1 MRYFMEPTGVAII
14 GASQDFKTI
23 NGKILK
29 YLLKHKYHGQIYPVN
44 PKYQEI
50 EGLTCYSSVGAIS
63 EQVDLALIAVT
74 AARVPGILRDCGAKG
89 IKRAVIFSSGFAET
103 GAEGKVIQEDINKIA
118 QEFQMRII
126 GPNCLGILNVSSGL
140 IASFSA
146 SMELDSIKAGPVAL
160 VSQSGAVGFMLF
172 NLLQE
177 AGVGVNYVITT
188 GNEADVTAGEGLAYV
203 VENSDT
209 KVILTYLEGLRDGES
224 FKKTAERAAEA
235 GKPIIALKVGNS
247 VSGQKAAATHTAALT
262 GSGAA
267 YKSYF
272 DKMGIIQA
280 NDSDDIIDLAQAFVP
295 GKLPQ
300 GARIGIV
307 TMSGGVGILLADR
320 SEEWGLQVPQ
330 LSEALQEEVR
340 KVIPAFGCAQNPVDV
355 TAQSL
360 NQGEEFKKC
369 LKILLASDELD
380 MLIVAITMATGKLA
394 EKIGLDIVDAALGT
408 EKPLIVSWSVGQVA
422 KPGFDVLKDAG
433 VPLYN
438 SPARAAKAI
447 GALHRYAS
455 FKRAWKVPVSD
466 EINQIRQAKIQQVLK
481 ESSQAL
487 SEHATKELLELYEL
501 PVTKEYVAKSAE
513 EAVAIAEKMGYPV
526 VMKIDSPDILHKTEA
541 GGVAVN
547 ISSAQEV
554 ETKFLEIMERGL
566 VYNPQAKINGIL
578 IQEQVPPGVEVIIG
592 LQRDPVLGT
601 QIMFGLGGIFVEV
614 LKDVVLKPVPLSRT
628 DAHKML
634 EDIKGAALL
643 KGVRGRPAV
652 DQEALVE
659 ILLGVSQLAV
669 ESEDTLLSLDI
680 NPVTVLVEG
689 KGAKILDGVLVGNS
703 TEGNPHLAH
712 GLAE

>member
-1 MRYFMEPTGVAII
+1 MRYFMLPTGIAII

-29 YLLKHKYHGQIYPVN
+29 YLLKHKYNGQIYPVN

-50 EGLTCYSSVGAIS
+50 EGLTCFSSVGAIP
-63 EQVDLALIAVT
+63 EQVDLALIAVA

-103 GAEGKVIQEDINKIA
+103 GTEGKEIQEDIIKIA
-118 QEFQMRII
+118 QEFKMRLI
-126 GPNCLGILNVSSGL
+126 GPNCLGILNVSAGL

-146 SMELDSIKAGPVAL
+146 SLEVDSIKAGPVAL

-177 AGVGVNYVITT
+177 AGVGVNFVITT
-188 GNEADVTAGEGLAYV
+188 GNEADVTVGEGLAYV
-203 VENSDT
+203 VDNPNT
-209 KVILTYLEGLRDGES
+209 KVILTYLEGLRDGET
-224 FKKTAERAAEA
+224 FKQTAEKAAET

-247 VSGQKAAATHTAALT
+247 TSGQKAAATHTAALT

-280 NDSDDIIDLAQAFVP
+280 KDSDDVIDLAQAFVP

-300 GARIGIV
+300 GAKIGIV

-320 SEEWGLQVPQ
+320 SEEWGLQVPE
-330 LSEALQEEVR
+330 LSEVLQEEVR

-369 LKILLASDELD
+369 LKILLASEELD
-380 MLIVAITMATGKLA
+380 MLIVAITMATGKMA
-394 EKIGLDIVDAALGT
+394 EKIGLDIAEAALGT
-408 EKPLIVSWSVGQVA
+408 EKPLVVSWSVGQVA

-433 VPLYN
+433 VPLYH
-438 SPARAAKAI
+438 SPARAAKAM
-447 GALHRYAS
+447 GALYRYAS
-455 FKRAWKVPVSD
+455 FKRDWKVPVAVGID
-466 EINQIRQAKIQQVLK
+466 HNRQAKVQLALK
-481 ESSQAL
+481 ESNKAL
-487 SEHATKELLELYEL
+487 SEHATKELLELYGL
-501 PVTKEYVAKSAE
+501 PVTKEYVAKSAQ
-513 EAVAIAEKMGYPV
+513 EAISIAGKMGYPI

-547 ISSAQEV
+547 ICSAQEV
-554 ETKFLEIMERGL
+554 EAKFHEIMDSGL

-614 LKDVVLKPVPLSRT
+614 LKDVVLKPVPLSRE
-628 DAHKML
+628 DAQEML
-634 EDIKGAALL
+634 GEIKGAALL
-643 KGVRGRPAV
+643 NGVRGRQAV
-652 DQEALVE
+652 DKEALIE

-669 ESEDTLLSLDI
+669 EAGEDILSLDL
-680 NPVTVLVEG
+680 NPVTVLPEG
-689 KGAKILDGVLVGNS
+689 KGAIILDGVLISSYSCQTHTN
-703 TEGNPHLAH
+703 
-712 GLAE
+712 

>member
-1 MRYFMEPTGVAII
+1 MHYFMEPTGVAII
-14 GASQDFKTI
+14 GASRDFKTI

-29 YLLKHKYHGQIYPVN
+29 YLLKHKYQGQIYPVN
-44 PKYQEI
+44 PKYHEI
-50 EGLTCYSSVGAIS
+50 EGLPCYPSIGAIS
-63 EQVDLALIAVT
+63 ERVDLALIAVA

-103 GAEGKVIQEDINKIA
+103 GLEGKEIQAEIIKIA
-118 QEFQMRII
+118 QEFKMRLI

-146 SMELDSIKAGPVAL
+146 SMELDSIKEGPVAL

-177 AGVGVNYVITT
+177 YGVGVNYVVTT

-203 VENSDT
+203 VENSNT

-224 FKKTAERAAEA
+224 FKKTAEKAAEA

-247 VSGQKAAATHTAALT
+247 ASGQKAAATHTAALT

-280 NDSDDIIDLAQAFVP
+280 KDSDDIIDLAEAFIP
-295 GKLPQ
+295 GKLPK
-300 GARIGIV
+300 GDRLGIV

-320 SEEWGLQVPQ
+320 LEEFGLQVPQ
-330 LSEALQEEVR
+330 LSESLQDEVR

-369 LKILLASDELD
+369 LKILLESDELD
-380 MLIVAITMATGKLA
+380 MLIVAITMATGKIA
-394 EKIGLDIVDAALGT
+394 EKIGRDIAEAALDT
-408 EKPLIVSWSVGQVA
+408 DKPLVVCWSVGQVA

-433 VPLYN
+433 VPLYH
-438 SPARAAKAI
+438 SPARAAKVM
-447 GALHRYAS
+447 GALYNYAS
-455 FKRAWKVPVSD
+455 FKNGWKTMVAE
-466 EINQIRQAKIQQVLK
+466 EIDITRQTKIQRALK
-481 ESSQAL
+481 ESNKL
-487 SEHATKELLELYEL
+487 SEHATKELLELYGL
-501 PVTKEYVAKSAE
+501 PVTKEYVAKSSE
-513 EAVAIAEKMGYPV
+513 EAVAIAEEMGYPL

-547 ISSAQEV
+547 IDSPQMV
-554 ETKFLEIMERGL
+554 EAKFNEIMEKAL
-566 VYNPQAKINGIL
+566 MYNPQAKINGIL
-578 IQEQVPPGVEVIIG
+578 MQEQVPAGVEAIIG

-614 LKDVVLKPVPLSRT
+614 LKDVVLKPAPLSRE
-628 DAHKML
+628 DAL
-634 EDIKGAALL
+634 EVLNEIKGGALL
-643 KGVRGRPAV
+643 NGVRGRQPV
-652 DQEALVE
+652 DKEALVE

-669 ESEDTLLSLDI
+669 EAGEDLLSLDI
-680 NPVTVLVEG
+680 NPVTVLPQG
-689 KGAKILDGVLVGNS
+689 QGAKILDGVLVS
-703 TEGNPHLAH
+703 S
-712 GLAE
+712 GLERN

>member
-1 MRYFMEPTGVAII
+1 MRYFMDPTGLAII

-29 YLLKHKYHGQIYPVN
+29 YLLKHNYQGQIYPVN

-50 EGLTCYSSVGAIS
+50 AGLACYASVEAIP
-63 EQVDLALIAVT
+63 EQVDLALIAVA
-74 AARVPGILRDCGAKG
+74 AARVPGILKDCGTKG
-89 IKRAVIFSSGFAET
+89 IKRAVIFSSGFAEI
-103 GAEGKVIQEDINKIA
+103 GGEGKKIQEDIIKVA
-118 QEFQMRII
+118 QEFRMRLI
-126 GPNCLGILNVSSGL
+126 GPNCLGILNTSTGL

-146 SMELDSIKAGPVAL
+146 SMELDSIKTGPVAL

-177 AGVGVNYVITT
+177 AGVGVNFVVTT
-188 GNEADVTAGEGLAYV
+188 GNEADVTASEGLDYV
-203 VENSDT
+203 VENPNT

-224 FKKTAERAAEA
+224 FKRTAEKAAEL

-247 VSGQKAAATHTAALT
+247 ASGQKAAATHTAALT

-267 YKSYF
+267 YKSFF

-280 NDSDDIIDLAQAFVP
+280 KDSDDVIDLAQAFVP
-295 GKLPQ
+295 GKLPE

-320 SEEWGLQVPQ
+320 CEEWGLQVPQ
-330 LSEALQEEVR
+330 LSQALQEEVS

-394 EKIGLDIVDAALGT
+394 EKIGQDIAEAALDT
-408 EKPLIVSWSVGQVA
+408 DKPLVVSWSVGQVA
-422 KPGFDVLKDAG
+422 KPGFDVLIDAG
-433 VPLYN
+433 IPLYH
-438 SPARAAKAI
+438 SPARAAKVM
-447 GALHRYAS
+447 GALYQYAN
-455 FKRAWKVPVSD
+455 FKREWKTIIAE
-466 EINQIRQAKIQQVLK
+466 EINLDRQAKIQCALR
-481 ESSQAL
+481 ESGKAL
-487 SEHATKELLELYEL
+487 SEHATKELLELYGL
-501 PVTKEYVAKSAE
+501 PVTKEYVTKSVE
-513 EAVAIAEKMGYPV
+513 EAIEIAEKMGYPV

-547 ISSAQEV
+547 ISSAKHVEV
-554 ETKFLEIMERGL
+554 KFNEIMEKARA
-566 VYNPQAKINGIL
+566 YNPQAKVNGIL
-578 IQEQVPPGVEVIIG
+578 IQEQVPSGVEAIIG

-614 LKDVVLKPVPLSRT
+614 LKDVVLKPTPLSRE
-628 DAHKML
+628 DAIEVL
-634 EDIKGAALL
+634 NEIKGAALL
-643 KGVRGRPAV
+643 NGVRGRQAV
-652 DQEALVE
+652 DKKALVE

-669 ESEDTLLSLDI
+669 EAGEDLLSLDI
-680 NPVTVLVEG
+680 NPVTVLPQG
-689 KGAKILDGVLVGNS
+689 QGAKILDGVLVS
-703 TEGNPHLAH
+703 SRVKK
-712 GLAE
+712 

>member
-29 YLLKHKYHGQIYPVN
+29 YLLKHKYQGQIYPVN
-44 PKYQEI
+44 PKYQQI
-50 EGLTCYSSVGAIS
+50 EGLTCYSSVGAIP
-63 EQVDLALIAVT
+63 EQVDLALIAVA

-103 GAEGKVIQEDINKIA
+103 GPEGREIQAEINQLA
-118 QEFQMRII
+118 HEYQMRLI
-126 GPNCLGILNVSSGL
+126 GPNCLGILNVSAGM

-146 SMELDSIKAGPVAL
+146 SMEVDVIKTGPVAL

-177 AGVGVNYVITT
+177 AGVGVNFVITT

-203 VENSDT
+203 VENPNT

-224 FKKTAERAAEA
+224 FKQTAEKAAEA
-235 GKPIIALKVGNS
+235 GKPMIALKVGNS
-247 VSGQKAAATHTAALT
+247 ASGQKAAATHTAALT

-280 NDSDDIIDLAQAFVP
+280 KDSDDVIDLAQVFVP
-295 GKLPQ
+295 GKLPI
-300 GARIGIV
+300 GARVGIV

-320 SEEWGLQVPQ
+320 AEEWGLQVPE

-369 LKILLASDELD
+369 LKILLASEELD

-394 EKIGLDIVDAALGT
+394 EKIGLDIVEAALGT
-408 EKPLIVSWSVGQVA
+408 EKPLVVSWSVGQVA

-433 VPLYN
+433 VPLYH
-438 SPARAAKAI
+438 SPARAAKAL

-455 FKRAWKVPVSD
+455 FQRDWKKPVAV
-466 EINQIRQAKIQQVLK
+466 EINQRRQASIQYALK

-487 SEHATKELLELYEL
+487 SEHATKELLELYGL

-513 EAVAIAEKMGYPV
+513 EAVAMAEKMGYPV

-547 ISSAQEV
+547 ICSAQEV
-554 ETKFLEIMERGL
+554 EAKFLEIMASGL
-566 VYNPQAKINGIL
+566 AYNPHAMIHGIL
-578 IQEQVPPGVEVIIG
+578 IQEQVSPGVEVIIG
-592 LQRDPVLGT
+592 LQRDLVLGT

-614 LKDVVLKPVPLSRT
+614 LKDVVLKPVPLSRE
-628 DAHKML
+628 DAQKML
-634 EDIKGAALL
+634 QEIKGAALL
-643 KGVRGRPAV
+643 NGVRGRPAV

-669 ESEDTLLSLDI
+669 EAGDTLLSLDI
-680 NPVTVLVEG
+680 NPVTVLELG
-689 KGAKILDGVLVGNS
+689 KGAKILDGVLVGNL
-703 TEGNPHLAH
+703 N
-712 GLAE
+712 

>member
-1 MRYFMEPTGVAII
+1 MHYFMEPTGVAII

-29 YLLKHKYHGQIYPVN
+29 YLLKHKYYGQIYPVN
-44 PKYQEI
+44 PKYKEI
-50 EGLTCYSSVGAIS
+50 EGLTCYSSVGAIL
-63 EQVDLALIAVT
+63 EQVDLALIAV
-74 AARVPGILRDCGAKG
+74 AATRVPGVLRDCSAKG
-89 IKRAVIFSSGFAET
+89 IKRAVIFSSGFAEI
-103 GAEGKVIQEDINKIA
+103 GPEGKEIQKEIIKIA
-118 QEFQMRII
+118 QEFQIRLI
-126 GPNCLGILNVSSGL
+126 GPNCLGILNVSAGL

-146 SMELDSIKAGPVAL
+146 SMEADFIKAGPVAL

-177 AGVGVNYVITT
+177 AGVGVNFVITT

-203 VENSDT
+203 VENPNT

-224 FKKTAERAAEA
+224 FKKTAEKAAEA

-247 VSGQKAAATHTAALT
+247 ASGQKAAATHTAALT
-262 GSGAA
+262 GSGAV

-280 NDSDDIIDLAQAFVP
+280 KDSDDVIDLAQAFVP

-300 GARIGIV
+300 GAKIGIV

-320 SEEWGLQVPQ
+320 SEEWGLQVPE

-369 LKILLASDELD
+369 LKILLASEELD

-394 EKIGLDIVDAALGT
+394 EKIGLDIVEAALGT
-408 EKPLIVSWSVGQVA
+408 EKPLVVSWSVGQVA

-433 VPLYN
+433 VPLYH
-438 SPARAAKAI
+438 SPARAAKAM
-447 GALHRYAS
+447 GALYHYAT
-455 FKRAWKVPVSD
+455 FQRDWKVQVAD
-466 EINQIRQAKIQQVLK
+466 EINQIRQAKIQLALK
-481 ESSQAL
+481 ESGKAL
-487 SEHATKELLELYEL
+487 SEHATKELLELYGL
-501 PVTKEYVAKSAE
+501 PVTKEYGVKSAE

-547 ISSAQEV
+547 INSAQEV
-554 ETKFLEIMERGL
+554 ETKFIEIMVRGL
-566 VYNPQAKINGIL
+566 VYNSEAKINGIL
-578 IQEQVPPGVEVIIG
+578 MQEQVPQGVEVIIG

-614 LKDVVLKPVPLSRT
+614 LKDVVLKPVPISRE
-628 DAHKML
+628 DAQGML
-634 EDIKGAALL
+634 NEIKGAALL
-643 KGVRGRPAV
+643 NGVRGRQAV
-652 DQEALVE
+652 DKEALIK

-669 ESEDTLLSLDI
+669 EAGEDLLSLDI
-680 NPVTVLVEG
+680 NPVTVLSEG
-689 KGAKILDGVLVGNS
+689 KGAKILDGVLISSHSSVSN
-703 TEGNPHLAH
+703 
-712 GLAE
+712 

>member
-1 MRYFMEPTGVAII
+1 MQYFMEPKDVAII

-29 YLLKHKYHGQIYPVN
+29 YLLKHHYQGRIYPVN

-50 EGLTCYSSVGAIS
+50 AGVTCYASVEEIPRD
-63 EQVDLALIAVT
+63 VDLALIAV
-74 AARVPGILRDCGAKG
+74 AAVRVPGILKDCGTHG

-103 GAEGKVIQEDINKIA
+103 GAEGKIIQEEIIA
-118 QEFQMRII
+118 TAKKYQMRLI
-126 GPNCLGILNVSSGL
+126 GPNCLGILNASSGM

-146 SMELDSIKAGPVAL
+146 SLELDCIKTGHLAL

-177 AGVGVNYVITT
+177 AGVGVNFVVTT
-188 GNEADVTAGEGLAYV
+188 GNEADVTVSEGLDYV
-203 VENSDT
+203 VENPKT
-209 KVILTYLEGLRDGES
+209 KVILTYLEGLRDGEP
-224 FKKTAERAAEA
+224 FKKTAEKAAEA

-247 VSGQKAAATHTAALT
+247 KSGQKAAATHTAALA

-267 YKSYF
+267 YKSFF

-295 GKLPQ
+295 GKLPK
-300 GARIGIV
+300 GPKVGIV

-320 SEEWGLQVPQ
+320 SEELGLKIPQ
-330 LSEALQEEVR
+330 LSKGLQEEVQ

-369 LKILLASDELD
+369 LKILLASEELD
-380 MLIVAITMATGKLA
+380 MLIVAITMATGKMA
-394 EKIGLDIVDAALGT
+394 EKIGMDIAEAALGT
-408 EKPLIVSWSVGQVA
+408 DKPLVVSWSVGQVS

-433 VPLYN
+433 VPLYH
-438 SPARAAKAI
+438 SPARAAKVL
-447 GALHRYAS
+447 GALYKYVN
-455 FKRAWKVPVSD
+455 FKCGWKKTSGG
-466 EINQIRQAKIQQVLK
+466 EINLDRKVKVQKALK
-481 ESSQAL
+481 ENSKVL
-487 SEHATKELLELYEL
+487 SEHSTKELLELYGL

-513 EAVAIAEKMGYPV
+513 EAAAMAECMGYPV

-547 ISSAQEV
+547 ISSAQEA
-554 ETKFLEIMERGL
+554 EAKFKEITENGRN
-566 VYNPQAKINGIL
+566 YNPQAKINGIL
-578 IQEQVPPGVEVIIG
+578 IQEQVPPGVEVIVG

-614 LKDVVLKPVPLSRT
+614 LKDVVLKPIPLSR
-628 DAHKML
+628 
-634 EDIKGAALL
+634 EC
-643 KGVRGRPAV
+643 
-652 DQEALVE
+652 
-659 ILLGVSQLAV
+659 
-669 ESEDTLLSLDI
+669 
-680 NPVTVLVEG
+680 
-689 KGAKILDGVLVGNS
+689 
-703 TEGNPHLAH
+703 
-712 GLAE
+712 

>member
-29 YLLKHKYHGQIYPVN
+29 YLLKHKFLGQIYPIN
-44 PKYQEI
+44 PKYLEI
-50 EGLTCYSSVGAIS
+50 AGLTCYPSVGAIP
-63 EQVDLALIAVT
+63 EHVDLALIAVA

-103 GAEGKVIQEDINKIA
+103 GAEGKKVQAEINEIA
-118 QEFQMRII
+118 QEFQMRLI
-126 GPNCLGILNVSSGL
+126 GPNCLGILNVSAGL

-146 SMELDSIKAGPVAL
+146 SMEVDFIKAGPVAL

-177 AGVGVNYVITT
+177 AGVGVNFVITT

-203 VENSDT
+203 VENPNT

-224 FKKTAERAAEA
+224 FKKTAEKAAEA
-235 GKPIIALKVGNS
+235 RKPIIALKVGNS
-247 VSGQKAAATHTAALT
+247 ASGQKAAATHTAALT

-280 NDSDDIIDLAQAFVP
+280 KDSDDVIDLAQAFVP

-300 GARIGIV
+300 GTKVGIV

-320 SEEWGLQVPQ
+320 SEEWGLQVPE

-369 LKILLASDELD
+369 LKILLASEELD
-380 MLIVAITMATGKLA
+380 MLIVAITMATGKMA
-394 EKIGLDIVDAALGT
+394 EKIGLDIAEAALGT
-408 EKPLIVSWSVGQVA
+408 EKPLVVSWSVGQVA

-433 VPLYN
+433 IPLYH
-438 SPARAAKAI
+438 SPARAAKAL
-447 GALHRYAS
+447 GALYRYAS
-455 FKRAWKVPVSD
+455 FQRAWKVPVAD
-466 EINQIRQAKIQQVLK
+466 DINRNRQTKIQWALK
-481 ESSQAL
+481 ESSKAL
-487 SEHATKELLELYEL
+487 SEHATKELLELYGL
-501 PVTKEYVAKSAE
+501 PVTQEYVAKSAE
-513 EAVAIAEKMGYPV
+513 EAVAIAEKMGYPL

-554 ETKFLEIMERGL
+554 EAKFLEIMDSGRA
-566 VYNPQAKINGIL
+566 YNPQAKIQGIL
-578 IQEQVPPGVEVIIG
+578 MQEQVPPGVEVIIG

-614 LKDVVLKPVPLSRT
+614 LKDVVLKPVPLSRE
-628 DAHKML
+628 DAQEML
-634 EDIKGAALL
+634 SEIKGAALL
-643 KGVRGRPAV
+643 NGVRGRQAV
-652 DQEALVE
+652 DKAALIE

-669 ESEDTLLSLDI
+669 EAGDDLLSLDI
-680 NPVTVLVEG
+680 NPVTVLPMG
-689 KGAKILDGVLVGNS
+689 KGAKILDGVLISSRSV
-703 TEGNPHLAH
+703 AKM
-712 GLAE
+712 